1 VFPFP
6 RITAL
11 LLTLV
16 PGLAAAADWPQWRGP
31 ALDGTSPERGLPL
44 RWGVQENVAWKLVL
58 PAGGASTPVI
68 SGDHV
73 YLTVPEGEGSDLS
86 LWCVG
91 RTSGKVLWKRPL
103 GAGNVKVRKGDLSS
117 PSPVTDGKRVWALT
131 GTGVMKAF
139 DVEGRELWGRDLQK
153 EYGKFGLNHGYGS
166 SPLLE
171 GDALYVQVLHGM
183 KTTDPSYVLRID
195 ALTGKTRWRVERP
208 TPAKSESPDAYTTPA
223 IVRRGAETEIVI
235 TGGDVVTSHD
245 PATGKELW
253 RSAGLNPTGDPYY
266 RIVASPLVVG
276 DLVIAPT
283 RVRPLIAIRAGGRG
297 DVTESRRAWSF
308 DNGPDV
314 PTPVSDGT
322 HLYVVN
328 DKGIVWCLDVQTGKL
343 VYGPTRLP
351 VATYS
356 ASPVLADGRIYATSE
371 DGRTSIF
378 KAGPVFEL
386 LAENQL
392 DDFTLS
398 TPAIAG
404 GRIFIRTAGALYCI
418 GPS

>member
-1 VFPFP
+1 
-6 RITAL
+6 
-11 LLTLV
+11 
-16 PGLAAAADWPQWRGP
+16 
-31 ALDGTSPERGLPL
+31 
-44 RWGVQENVAWKLVL
+44 
-58 PAGGASTPVI
+58 
-68 SGDHV
+68 
-73 YLTVPEGEGSDLS
+73 
-86 LWCVG
+86 
-91 RTSGKVLWKRPL
+91 
-103 GAGNVKVRKGDLSS
+103 
-117 PSPVTDGKRVWALT
+117 
-131 GTGVMKAF
+131 
-139 DVEGRELWGRDLQK
+139 
-153 EYGKFGLNHGYGS
+153 LNHGYGS

-208 TPAKSESPDAYTTPA
+208 TPARSESPDAYTTPA

>member
-1 VFPFP
+1 
-6 RITAL
+6 
-11 LLTLV
+11 
-16 PGLAAAADWPQWRGP
+16 
-31 ALDGTSPERGLPL
+31 
-44 RWGVQENVAWKLVL
+44 
-58 PAGGASTPVI
+58 
-68 SGDHV
+68 
-73 YLTVPEGEGSDLS
+73 
-86 LWCVG
+86 
-91 RTSGKVLWKRPL
+91 
-103 GAGNVKVRKGDLSS
+103 
-117 PSPVTDGKRVWALT
+117 
-131 GTGVMKAF
+131 
-139 DVEGRELWGRDLQK
+139 
-153 EYGKFGLNHGYGS
+153 
-166 SPLLE
+166 
-171 GDALYVQVLHGM
+171 M

-208 TPAKSESPDAYTTPA
+208 TPARASRRTRTRPRDRTP
-223 IVRRGAETEIVI
+223 GAETEIVI

-245 PATGKELW
+245 PATGKGCGAP
-253 RSAGLNPTGDPYY
+253 RGSNPTGDPYY

-297 DVTESRRAWSF
+297 DVTESRRVWSF

-356 ASPVLADGRIYATSE
+356 ASPILADGRIYATSE

-386 LAENQL
+386 LAEPNSTISPS
-392 DDFTLS
+392 TLPPS
-398 TPAIAG
+398 PGGGSSSGRPALC
-404 GRIFIRTAGALYCI
+404 TASGSLN
-418 GPS
+418 